1 MYFSAPTSSFG
12 YYRGAPQVGG
22 GAQSGGGHGPAMA
35 GTNTFSQ
42 GQGPTGSDNASGWN
56 PTILYLIGLI
66 IGEMIIFGIIARKL

>member
-22 GAQSGGGHGPAMA
+22 GAQSGGGQGPVMA

-42 GQGPTGSDNASGWN
+42 GQGPVGGQGGTGWN
-56 PTILYLIGLI
+56 PTILYLIALI
-66 IGEMIIFGIIARKL
+66 ILEMVVFGIIARKL